1 MDNELWWND
10 ALKSSAEGVVLLR
23 YAKRFAIY
31 RPKVVETDVV
41 SPSPRF
47 RNIAFEQDDN
57 GYNELNVSFAAMSFV
72 ERTKGNVQNKSPWLF
87 QLDRAHIG

>member
-10 ALKSSAEGVVLLR
+10 ALKSSAEGVVYYGTPKGL
-23 YAKRFAIY
+23 AIY

-57 GYNELNVSFAAMSFV
+57 GYNELNVSFAAMSFTSEQKV
-72 ERTKGNVQNKSPWLF
+72 TYKTRVLGYSDWTEPG
-87 QLDRAHIG
+87 IG